1 MAYDWN
7 KLKQDSIIGFSY
19 SSSEEEAFLGLKAK
33 VKDLV
38 KASILLRSSP
48 DFVELK
54 GESEPGEY
62 KISRKILPAIIAEEL
77 RAYIDADIPYG
88 FQYFVRYCHHNKFA
102 LDTDLVIDLYDFV
115 YWWKPTQLQTDE
127 GVLLNLKLKTDR
139 NLKAMTRDIV
149 VAIDAGHGGKYP
161 GAVGP
166 NNILEK
172 DVTLLISKE
181 LERTL
186 RDTNGYKPVMIR
198 SGDETIGLNDRF
210 QNARKMGADIFISI
224 HADGFRLSS
233 VKGAS
238 VFIWSDEASS
248 TIARNLSEKQRKR
261 IQADINNL
269 QPSDFNEDLARAL
282 YPKIYENK
290 ISQSKIL
297 GTKILDQLKRDP
309 YTKIHKKNVE
319 FADFRVLK
327 SIDIPSVLVESGF
340 ITNPEDA
347 QRLKGKPGRRM
358 IARSIFLGIHNYFLE
373 NPIIGTIIEN
383 NPEFL
388 SYKIQK
394 GDVLSEIAIRF
405 GVSVESI
412 DKNNLGSLVRTLLG
426 SLMVIFVF
434 YSLPLLIN
442 FTNDNILNGA
452 EFRNNSKSVLAYT
465 LDKKNNGLLVPF
477 KPETS

>member
-1 MAYDWN
+1 MRQAQAY
-7 KLKQDSIIGFSY
+7 
-19 SSSEEEAFLGLKAK
+19 FLIGLKVMNKFLLILILSVAAQSNELVFKDIKETSDGSINISFGLEK
-33 VKDLV
+33 VSYINSYTLENPSRLVFDINQANV
-38 KASILLRSSP
+38 KAPINEIYNYP
-48 DFVELK
+48 IK
-54 GESEPGEY
+54 
-62 KISRKILPAIIAEEL
+62 KI
-77 RAYIDADIPYG
+77 RASNEKDKT
-88 FQYFVRYCHHNKFA
+88 R
-102 LDTDLVIDLYDFV
+102 LVIDLYDFV
-115 YWWKPTQLQTDE
+115 YWWKPTQLQTEE
-127 GVLLNLKLKTDR
+127 GVVLNLRLKNNK
-139 NLKAMTRDIV
+139 NLKAVTRDIV

-186 RDTNGYKPVMIR
+186 RDTRGYQPVMIR
-198 SGDETIGLNDRF
+198 GGDETIDLNDRY

-261 IQADINNL
+261 IQADIKNL
-269 QPSDFNEDLARAL
+269 EPSDFNEDLARKL
-282 YPKIYENK
+282 YPEIYEKKVN
-290 ISQSKIL
+290 QSKIL

-347 QRLKGKPGRRM
+347 ERLKGKAGRRM

-373 NPIIGTIIEN
+373 NPIKGTIVEN
-383 NPEFL
+383 KPEFL

-412 DKNNLGSLVRTLLG
+412 DKNNKLNNRPIYPGQ
-426 SLMVIFVF
+426 
-434 YSLPLLIN
+434 
-442 FTNDNILNGA
+442 IL
-452 EFRNNSKSVLAYT
+452 KIYI
-465 LDKKNNGLLVPF
+465 
-477 KPETS
+477 

>member
-1 MAYDWN
+1 M
-7 KLKQDSIIGFSY
+7 
-19 SSSEEEAFLGLKAK
+19 
-33 VKDLV
+33 
-38 KASILLRSSP
+38 
-48 DFVELK
+48 
-54 GESEPGEY
+54 
-62 KISRKILPAIIAEEL
+62 
-77 RAYIDADIPYG
+77 
-88 FQYFVRYCHHNKFA
+88 NKFLLILILSLAAQSNELVFKEIKQASDGSINVLFGLEKVSYINSYTLKNPSRLVFEINQSNVKTPIDEIYNYPIRKVRA
-102 LDTDLVIDLYDFV
+102 LNEEDKTRIVIDLYDFV

-412 DKNNLGSLVRTLLG
+412 DKNNNLNNKPIYPGQ
-426 SLMVIFVF
+426 
-434 YSLPLLIN
+434 
-442 FTNDNILNGA
+442 IL
-452 EFRNNSKSVLAYT
+452 KIYI
-465 LDKKNNGLLVPF
+465 
-477 KPETS
+477 